1 MKKILI
7 SITLM
12 LLTACGGGGSDDV
25 EVPKPAP
32 ISGDNGNDNDDNS
45 VIGQM
50 QVPSDFDFT
59 TDIELFIE
67 IRDNLVYKKA
77 FLIVGFENG
86 KDIAQDLPDLYRP
99 FDCID
104 CTETK
109 IRHSMPAKILFNLYK
124 PKDKVINYNNSPID
138 NIQNRTKNLKSNDIL
153 VILGSHYFGPHIKR
167 IFKNCF
173 DIKLKQ

>member
-1 MKKILI
+1 M
-7 SITLM
+7 SINWYGRNQIINTNP
-12 LLTACGGGGSDDV
+12 DIIFDV
-25 EVPKPAP
+25 AH
-32 ISGDNGNDNDDNS
+32 NS
-45 VIGQM
+45 HSIQA
-50 QVPSDFDFT
+50 
-59 TDIELFIE
+59 FINYFNQH
-67 IRDNLVYKKA
+67 RDLYKKA

-124 PKDKVINYNNSPID
+124 PKDNIINYNNSPLD

-173 DIKLKQ
+173 DIKSKQ